1 MITFRSFRKPKP
13 GKRPELIQKTIQLRE
28 IAKIPNRVIFNN
40 MMMPMTPV
48 ISPWWFESLEQMDSE
63 FTSLQDNKDFT
74 DLTNELDEISEQTMW
89 NTQEIVLP
97 LEGIDLKAIK
107 PKYMVSIVFKAYR
120 GKRAQ
125 IMDEFRKTRE
135 SMDVKPA
142 VAWNL
147 TQDMDLINI
156 RIPIISLSEI
166 QTWETLSHD
175 NRIVD
180 LASSMNRY
188 IMPIIHY

>member
-13 GKRPELIQKTIQLRE
+13 GKRPELLQKTIQLRE

-48 ISPWWFESLEQMDSE
+48 ISPWWFESLEKMDSE
-63 FTSLQDNKDFT
+63 FTSLLKNKDFT

-97 LEGIDLKAIK
+97 LEGIDLKSVK
-107 PKYMVSIVFKAYR
+107 PKYLVSIVFKAYR

-125 IMDEFRKTRE
+125 IMDEFRKARE

-147 TQDMDLINI
+147 INI
-156 RIPIISLSEI
+156 RMPIMSLSEI

-188 IMPIIHY
+188 IMSVIHY